1 MLENIR
7 EGSQGWIARSIL
19 GLVILTFA
27 LAGIGSYTN
36 SVDTSVADVNG
47 EKISQDAFNKAY
59 QAQRNRM
66 AQQFGDMFDTLSA
79 DENYMAN
86 FRNGVLDNLINEKL
100 IDQSTVNMS
109 IRVSDERIKTTIRT
123 MTEFQVDGA
132 FDNNRYLALINQ
144 AGFYQ
149 SSDFRDYLR
158 VEMTRRQ
165 LTQAVIASEF
175 NLPYQ
180 EKLMNTLQDQK
191 RNVRYATIKAEQ
203 FKAAI
208 ELTDEQVNQ
217 YYLANQNRF
226 ENQEKVKLNYITLD
240 VNDIAKTIEVSD
252 AEVKTYYEENIASYR
267 QDEQRRVAHILV
279 EFGDDQSAAKT
290 KIEDLLSRVNAGED
304 FATLATEHSSDTF
317 SGENGGD
324 LEWIERGAMGEAFD
338 EGAFALTEVNS
349 VSDVVE
355 SEFGFHIIKLT
366 DLKAEQVQAFADVK
380 EELKAKVSN
389 EKAQDKFFELQQE
402 MARLSFES
410 PDSLDEA
417 ADAVNAK
424 VNTTDWLSKF
434 GNAAPFN
441 SPKVIEAAFSDLVLL
456 ENLNS
461 DIIEVSDTL
470 AIVIRLE
477 EHQAAEVKP
486 LSEVSAQISQTLIA
500 EKATEQAQSTA
511 DSLLVSFKAGNDISE
526 QLSEINAAFIE
537 KSDVAR
543 SGGDIEASLSRE
555 AFKLPHPVE
564 GMVSATTVTLSNGDL
579 ALLEVQSV
587 INSDVEKALDPRM
600 AQQQTQQLAQS
611 AYQSFVNALKTDAEI
626 TRRAV
631 AAPVTQF

>member
-7 EGSQGWIARSIL
+7 EGSQGWVAKSIL

-36 SVDTSVADVNG
+36 SVDSSVADVNG

-66 AQQFGDMFDTLSA
+66 AQQFGDMFETLSA
-79 DENYMAN
+79 DANYMAN

-109 IRVSDERIKTTIRT
+109 IRVSDDRIKTTIRE
-123 MTEFQVDGA
+123 MTEFQVDGV

-165 LTQAVIASEF
+165 LTQAVLASEF

-180 EKLMNTLQDQK
+180 EKLMNALQDQK
-191 RNVRYATIKAEQ
+191 RNVRFATIKAEQ
-203 FKAAI
+203 FKAGI
-208 ELTDEQVNQ
+208 ELTDDEINQ
-217 YYLANQNRF
+217 YYLANQSRF
-226 ENQEKVKLNYITLD
+226 ENQEKVKLNYISLD
-240 VNDIAKTIEVSD
+240 VSDIAKTIEVTEAD
-252 AEVKTYYEENIASYR
+252 VKAYYDENMASFR
-267 QDEQRRVAHILV
+267 KDEQRRVAHILI
-279 EFGDDQSAAKT
+279 EFNDDEAAAKS
-290 KIEDLLSRVNAGED
+290 KIEALLVRINAGED
-304 FATLATEHSSDTF
+304 FATLAKESSEDTF

-324 LEWIERGAMGEAFD
+324 LDWIERGAMGDAFD

-349 VSDVVE
+349 VSGVVQ
-355 SEFGFHIIKLT
+355 SDFGFHLIKLT
-366 DLKAEQVQAFADVK
+366 DLKAEQVQAFDDVK
-380 EELKAKVSN
+380 DELQAKVSN

-417 ADAVNAK
+417 ADSIDAK
-424 VNTTDWLSKF
+424 VVTTDWLSKF
-434 GNAAPFN
+434 GNVAPFN
-441 SPKVIEAAFSDLVLL
+441 NAKAIEAAFSDLVLE

-461 DIIEVSDTL
+461 DIIEISDTL
-470 AIVIRLE
+470 SIVIRLE
-477 EHQAAEVKP
+477 EYQAAEVKP
-486 LSEVSAQISQTLIA
+486 LTEVSAQISETLIA
-500 EKATEQAQSTA
+500 QKSTEKAQTTA
-511 DSLLVSFKAGNDISE
+511 NSLLVSFKAGNDIVDE
-526 QLSEINAAFIE
+526 LTAINAVFVE
-537 KSDVAR
+537 KTDVAR
-543 SGGDIEASLSRE
+543 SGSDLDASLSRE
-555 AFKLPHPVE
+555 AFKLPHPTE
-564 GMVSATTVTLSNGDL
+564 GMISATTVTLNNGDL

-587 INSDVEKALDPRM
+587 IASDVEKDVDPRM

-611 AYQSFVNALKTDAEI
+611 AYQSFVEALKVDAEI
-626 TRRAV
+626 TRTAV
-631 AAPVTQF
+631 AAPVSQY

>member
-7 EGSQGWIARSIL
+7 EGSQGWIAKSIL

-36 SVDTSVADVNG
+36 SVDSSVADVNG

-66 AQQFGDMFDTLSA
+66 AQQFGDMFETLSA
-79 DENYMAN
+79 DANYMAN

-100 IDQSTVNMS
+100 IDQSTANMS
-109 IRVSDERIKTTIRT
+109 IRVSDERIKNTIRD
-123 MTEFQVDGA
+123 MTEFQVDGV
-132 FDNNRYLALINQ
+132 FDNNRYLALIQQ

-165 LTQAVIASEF
+165 LTQAVLASEF

-191 RNVRYATIKAEQ
+191 RNVRFATIKAEQ
-203 FKAAI
+203 FKAGI
-208 ELTDEQVNQ
+208 ELTDDEVNQ
-217 YYLANQNRF
+217 YYSANQARF

-240 VNDIAKTIEVSD
+240 VNDIAKTVEVTD
-252 AEVKTYYEENIASYR
+252 ADVKAYYEENMASFR
-267 QDEQRRVAHILV
+267 KDEQRRVAHILI
-279 EFGDDQSAAKT
+279 EFNDDEAAAKSN
-290 KIEDLLSRVNAGED
+290 IEALLVRINAGED
-304 FATLATEHSSDTF
+304 FATLAKENSTDTF

-324 LEWIERGAMGEAFD
+324 LDWIERGAMGDAFD

-349 VSDVVE
+349 VSDIVR
-355 SEFGFHIIKLT
+355 SEFGFHLIKLT
-366 DLKAEQVQAFADVK
+366 ELKAEEVQTFEDVK
-380 EELKAKVSN
+380 DELQAKVSN

-417 ADAVNAK
+417 ADSIDAEV
-424 VNTTDWLSKF
+424 VTTDWLSKF
-434 GNAAPFN
+434 GNVAPFN
-441 SPKVIEAAFSDLVLL
+441 NPKAIEAAFSDLVLQ

-461 DIIEVSDTL
+461 DIIEISDSL
-470 AIVIRLE
+470 SIVIRLE
-477 EHQAAEVKP
+477 EYQAAEVKP
-486 LSEVSAQISQTLIA
+486 LTEVSAQISETLIA
-500 EKATEQAQSTA
+500 QKSTDQAQTTA
-511 DSLLVSFKAGNDISE
+511 DSLLVSFKAGNDIVD
-526 QLSEINAAFIE
+526 QLAAINAVFVE
-537 KSDVAR
+537 KTDIAR
-543 SGGDIEASLSRE
+543 SGGDIDASLSRE
-555 AFKLPHPVE
+555 AFKLPHPTE
-564 GMVSATTVTLSNGDL
+564 GMISATTVTLNNGDL

-587 INSDVEKALDPRM
+587 IASDVEKDIDPRM

-611 AYQSFVNALKTDAEI
+611 AYQSFVEALKVDAEI
-626 TRRAV
+626 TRTAI
-631 AAPVTQF
+631 AAPVSQF